1 MFKKIISI
9 LILIFIVSCSSSKNV
24 VYAPKPKPIP
34 KKVVVVPK
42 KADPIIV
49 ESKPKVETSKTTSK
63 TDSQV
68 LEATS
73 KVKVTNQMVLDY
85 ISKYKEIAK
94 NSMQQFGVPASIT
107 LSQAL
112 LESGS
117 GMGSLCLQA
126 NNHFGI
132 KCRKDWTGPSVK
144 YDDDA
149 LQECFRKYDDPKD
162 SFKDHSNFLLSKP
175 WYAKL
180 FKLDVKDYKAW
191 AKGLKAAGYAT
202 DSLYPQKL
210 INLIEKYK
218 LYDIDNEVKPNEIVK
233 VTQFNT
239 RIVKTLNDIENLQE
253 TINEPEIKSEVVLA
267 SLIINDSVAVEN
279 QSENSQNFYIVQAK
293 ETFYSISKK
302 FNISIEDLKS
312 INNLTENTLS
322 IGQNIKIKK

>member
-1 MFKKIISI
+1 MFRKIVSI
-9 LILIFIVSCSSSKNV
+9 LMLIFIVSCGTGKTV
-24 VYAPKPKPIP
+24 VYEPKPKPIP
-34 KKVVVVPK
+34 KKVIVVPK
-42 KADPIIV
+42 KSD
-49 ESKPKVETSKTTSK
+49 SKIAENNSKGEASK
-63 TDSQV
+63 RNSNADSQV

-117 GMGSLCLQA
+117 GTGSLCLQA

-132 KCRKDWTGPSVK
+132 KCRKDWTGSSVK

-162 SFKDHSNFLLSKP
+162 SFKDHSQFLLSKP

-202 DSLYPQKL
+202 DPIYSQKL

-218 LYDIDNEVKPNEIVK
+218 LYDIDNEVKPNAIVVEQK
-233 VTQFNT
+233 PEV
-239 RIVKTLNDIENLQE
+239 IIE
-253 TINEPEIKSEVVLA
+253 TEIKSEIVVEA
-267 SLIINDSVAVEN
+267 ESKPEIITISNH
-279 QSENSQNFYIVQAK
+279 SENSQNFYIVQPK
-293 ETFYSISKK
+293 ETMYSISKK
-302 FNISIEDLKS
+302 FNISIDDLKI

>member
-1 MFKKIISI
+1 MFKKTISI
-9 LILIFIVSCSSSKNV
+9 LILILIMSCGSSKPV
-24 VYAPKPKPIP
+24 VYAPKAKPIS
-34 KKVVVVPK
+34 KKVIVVNK
-42 KADPIIV
+42 KIEPIAV
-49 ESKPKVETSKTTSK
+49 EVKPKVESKIG

-73 KVKVTNQMVLDY
+73 KVKVTNVMVLAY

-117 GMGSLCLQA
+117 GMGNLCVQA

-149 LQECFRKYDDPKD
+149 AQECFRKYSDPED
-162 SFKDHSNFLLSKP
+162 SFKDHSQFLLSKP
-175 WYAKL
+175 WYSKL
-180 FKLDVKDYKAW
+180 FKLEIKDYKSW

-202 DSLYPQKL
+202 DPQYPQKL
-210 INLIEKYK
+210 ITLIEKYK
-218 LYDIDNEVKPNEIVK
+218 LYEIDDEVEPNGIKIEEIQEL
-233 VTQFNT
+233 TQPKSDDK
-239 RIVKTLNDIENLQE
+239 IIEN
-253 TINEPEIKSEVVLA
+253 
-267 SLIINDSVAVEN
+267 SVTN
-279 QSENSQNFYIVQAK
+279 QQNFYSVQPK
-293 ETFYSISKK
+293 DTLYSISKK
-302 FNISIEDLKS
+302 FNLAVDDLKE
-312 INNLTENTLS
+312 INNLTENNLS

>member
-1 MFKKIISI
+1 MFKKIVSI
-9 LILIFIVSCSSSKNV
+9 LILILVIGCGSQKTA
-24 VYAPKPKPIP
+24 VYKPKSKPIP
-34 KKVVVVPK
+34 KKVVVASK
-42 KADPIIV
+42 KSDPITV
-49 ESKPKVETSKTTSK
+49 NKPNLDVPKTTSNN
-63 TDSQV
+63 DSQI

-73 KVKVTNQMVLDY
+73 KVKVTNEMVLDY

-107 LSQAL
+107 LAQAL

-162 SFKDHSNFLLSKP
+162 SFKDHSQFLLSKP

-191 AKGLKAAGYAT
+191 AKGLKVAGYAT
-202 DSLYPQKL
+202 DPLYPQKL

-218 LYDIDNEVKPNEIVK
+218 LYDIDNEVKPNTFVIEEKSEIVTEK
-233 VTQFNT
+233 E
-239 RIVKTLNDIENLQE
+239 IK
-253 TINEPEIKSEVVLA
+253 PEIAIETESKPV
-267 SLIINDSVAVEN
+267 IIATEN
-279 QSENSQNFYIVQAK
+279 PSENPQNLYIVQPK
-293 ETFYSISKK
+293 DTFYSISKK
-302 FNISIEDLKS
+302 FNISIEDLKT

>member
-1 MFKKIISI
+1 MFKKTISI
-9 LILIFIVSCSSSKNV
+9 LILILIMSCGSSKPV
-24 VYAPKPKPIP
+24 VYAPKAKPIS
-34 KKVVVVPK
+34 KKVIVVNK
-42 KADPIIV
+42 KIEPIAV
-49 ESKPKVETSKTTSK
+49 EVKPKVESKIG

-73 KVKVTNQMVLDY
+73 KVKVTNVMVLAY

-117 GMGSLCLQA
+117 GMGNLCVQA

-149 LQECFRKYDDPKD
+149 AQECFRKYSDPED
-162 SFKDHSNFLLSKP
+162 SFKDHSQFLLSKP

-180 FKLDVKDYKAW
+180 FKLDIKDYKSW

-202 DSLYPQKL
+202 DPLYPQKL
-210 INLIEKYK
+210 ITLIEKYK
-218 LYDIDNEVKPNEIVK
+218 LYEIDDEVKSNSIIIQEILIPKLDSEIV
-233 VTQFNT
+233 
-239 RIVKTLNDIENLQE
+239 ENV
-253 TINEPEIKSEVVLA
+253 N
-267 SLIINDSVAVEN
+267 N
-279 QSENSQNFYIVQAK
+279 NSQNFYSVQPK
-293 ETFYSISKK
+293 DTLYSISKK
-302 FNISIEDLKS
+302 FNLNIDDLKS
-312 INNLTENTLS
+312 INNLSENALS
-322 IGQNIKIKK
+322 IGQLIKIKQ